1 MSSNTIKEVMNIG
14 ANLLKDAGIE
24 SNRVDSRVLISEALS
39 MPIEDII
46 VKGDNSISE
55 GDFKKF
61 MDMIKRRAKNEPV
74 AYMLQKKEFYGI
86 EFSVNQN
93 VLIPR
98 PDSEILVDEVL
109 SYYKRD
115 ESIDILELGVGSG
128 CLLLTILKYMHNA
141 SATAIDIQ
149 EEAINVAKFNY
160 EKLSLKNSIEFIANS
175 WNNVEFDKKF
185 DLIIS
190 NPPYIRKDHIDT
202 LQEDVKKY
210 EPITALEG
218 GVDGLKAYNEI
229 APIIR
234 NYLKK
239 NGLAIL
245 ECGENQH
252 FDVSRI
258 MHKYGLHTI
267 KYSNDLTNK
276 IRSVLIK
283 SL

>member
-1 MSSNTIKEVMNIG
+1 MSSNTIKEVINIG

-39 MPIEDII
+39 MPIEEII
-46 VKGDNSISE
+46 LKGDDSISD

-61 MDMIKRRAKNEPV
+61 MEMIKRRAKNEPV

-98 PDSEILVDEVL
+98 PDSETLVDEVL

-115 ESIDILELGVGSG
+115 EPIYILELGVGSG
-128 CLLLTILKYMHNA
+128 CLLLTILKYMRNA
-141 SATAIDIQ
+141 SGTAIDIK
-149 EEAINVAKFNY
+149 EEAINVAKSNY
-160 EKLSLKNSIEFIANS
+160 EKLSLKNNIEFIPKS
-175 WNNVEFDKKF
+175 WIGIEFDKKF

-190 NPPYIRKDHIDT
+190 NPPYIRSDDIDT
-202 LQEDVKKY
+202 LQDDVKSY

-229 APIIR
+229 APIIQSF
-234 NYLKK
+234 LKK
-239 NGLAIL
+239 DGLAIL

-258 MHKYGLHTI
+258 MHNQGLHTI

-276 IRSVLIK
+276 IRCVLIK
-283 SL
+283 PL

>member
-14 ANLLKDAGIE
+14 ATLLKEAGIE

-39 MPIEDII
+39 MPIEEVIL
-46 VKGDNSISE
+46 KGDDAISE

-61 MDMIKRRAKNEPV
+61 MEMIKRRAKNEPV

-86 EFSVNQN
+86 EFAVNQN

-98 PDSEILVDEVL
+98 PDSETLVDEVL

-115 ESIDILELGVGSG
+115 DSIDILELGVGSG
-128 CLLLTILKYMHNA
+128 CLLLTILKYMQNA
-141 SATAIDIQ
+141 SGTAVDIK
-149 EEAINVAKFNY
+149 EEAINVTKSNY
-160 EKLSLKNSIEFIANS
+160 KNLSLKNSIEFIPKS
-175 WNNVEFDKKF
+175 WNNIEFDKKF

-202 LQEDVKKY
+202 LQEDVKSY
-210 EPITALEG
+210 EPLTALEG
-218 GVDGLKAYNEI
+218 GADGLKAYNEI
-229 APIIR
+229 APIIQ
-234 NYLKK
+234 NLLKK
-239 NGLAIL
+239 DGLAIL

-276 IRSVLIK
+276 IRCVLIK
-283 SL
+283 PL